1 MGWGSFCL
9 EGQREL
15 YAKAGASC
23 KRGAGGKPAP
33 YGCAASGGTECAAS
47 EERGLAGAG
56 GVSHAA
62 RDTSRGTA
70 G

>member
-1 MGWGSFCL
+1 GGAFVSR
-9 EGQREL
+9 GQREL
-15 YAKAGASC
+15 YTKTWAHC

-33 YGCAASGGTECAAS
+33 YGCAASGGAGCAVS
-47 EERGLAGAG
+47 EERGFAGVG